1 MNLKIK
7 KMNKILLGII
17 AVVMASCSSAPFK
30 ANVDNELLVGKWT
43 ISNVDD
49 AAAMVS
55 KEEFLLSAMHE
66 IYKEGYVFNFEKGPK
81 FTLSSSN
88 GQEVLT
94 GNYGIGLEDKSITLQ
109 LIPDSTELSYDL
121 SSVEGGYT
129 LTVTT
134 PGEMVNLTIK
144 K

>member
-1 MNLKIK
+1 
-7 KMNKILLGII
+7 MNKILIGII
-17 AVVMASCSSAPFK
+17 SVVMASCSSTPFQ

-66 IYKEGYVFNFEKGPK
+66 KYKEGYVFNFEKGPK
-81 FTLSSSN
+81 FSLLSSD
-88 GQEVLT
+88 GDEIIA
-94 GNYGIGLEDKSITLQ
+94 GNYGIGVEDKSLTLQ
-109 LIPDSTELSYDL
+109 LNPDQTELSYDL
-121 SSVEGGYT
+121 SVVDGGYT

>member
-1 MNLKIK
+1 
-7 KMNKILLGII
+7 MNKILSGLIVLII
-17 AVVMASCSSAPFK
+17 AACSSAPFQ

-66 IYKEGYVFNFEKGPK
+66 KYKEGYVFNFEKGPK
-81 FTLSSSN
+81 FSLLSSD
-88 GQEVLT
+88 GDEIIA
-94 GNYGIGLEDKSITLQ
+94 GNYGIGVEDKSLTLQ
-109 LIPDSTELSYDL
+109 LNPDQTELSYDL
-121 SSVEGGYT
+121 SVVDGGYT

>member
-1 MNLKIK
+1 
-7 KMNKILLGII
+7 MNKILLGLI
-17 AVVMASCSSAPFK
+17 VVIMASCSSTPFK

-49 AAAMVS
+49 AAAMIS

-66 IYKEGYVFNFEKGPK
+66 KYKEGYVFNFEKGPK
-81 FTLSSSN
+81 FSVLSTD
-88 GQEVLT
+88 GEEVVA
-94 GNYGIGLEDKSITLQ
+94 GNYGIGVEDKSLTLQ
-109 LIPDSTELSYDL
+109 LTPDERELSYDL
-121 SSVEGGYT
+121 SAIEGGYT

>member
-1 MNLKIK
+1 
-7 KMNKILLGII
+7 MNKILSGLIVLII
-17 AVVMASCSSAPFK
+17 AACSSAPFQ

-66 IYKEGYVFNFEKGPK
+66 KYKEGYVFNFEKGPK
-81 FTLSSSN
+81 FSVLSTD
-88 GQEVLT
+88 GKEVIS
-94 GNYGIGLEDKSITLQ
+94 GNYGIGFEDKSVTLQ
-109 LIPDSTELSYDL
+109 LTPDQRELSYDL
-121 SSVEGGYT
+121 SAIEGGYT

>member
-1 MNLKIK
+1 
-7 KMNKILLGII
+7 MNKILLGL
-17 AVVMASCSSAPFK
+17 VVVIMASCSSTPFK

-49 AAAMVS
+49 AAAMIS

-66 IYKEGYVFNFEKGPK
+66 KYKEGYVFNFEKGAE
-81 FTLSSSN
+81 FSVLSTD
-88 GQEVLT
+88 GEEVVA
-94 GNYGIGLEDKSITLQ
+94 GNYGIGVEDKSLTLQ
-109 LIPDSTELSYDL
+109 LTPDERELSYDL
-121 SSVEGGYT
+121 SAIEGGYT

>member
-1 MNLKIK
+1 
-7 KMNKILLGII
+7 MNKILIGII
-17 AVVMASCSSAPFK
+17 AVVMASCSSAPFQ

-66 IYKEGYVFNFEKGPK
+66 KYKEGYVFNFEKGPK
-81 FTLSSSN
+81 FSVLSTD
-88 GQEVLT
+88 GKEVIS
-94 GNYGIGLEDKSITLQ
+94 GNYGIGFEDKSVTLQ
-109 LIPDSTELSYDL
+109 LTPDQRELSYDL
-121 SSVEGGYT
+121 SAIEGGYT

>member
-1 MNLKIK
+1 
-7 KMNKILLGII
+7 MNKILLGII
-17 AVVMASCSSAPFK
+17 AVIMASCSSAPFK

-66 IYKEGYVFNFEKGPK
+66 KYKEGYVFNFEKGPK
-81 FTLSSSN
+81 FTLSSAN

-94 GNYGIGLEDKSITLQ
+94 GNYGLGLEDKSITLQ

>member
-1 MNLKIK
+1 
-7 KMNKILLGII
+7 MNKILLGLI
-17 AVVMASCSSAPFK
+17 ALMMASCSSAPFQ

-43 ISNVDD
+43 ILNVDD

-55 KEEFLLSAMHE
+55 KEEFLLSAIHE
-66 IYKEGYVFNFEKGPK
+66 KYKEGYVFNFEKGPK
-81 FTLSSSN
+81 FSLLSDE
-88 GQEVLT
+88 GKEILA

-109 LIPDSTELSYDL
+109 LNPDQTELSYDL
-121 SSVEGGYT
+121 SVVDGGYT

>member
-1 MNLKIK
+1 
-7 KMNKILLGII
+7 MNKILFGVITVLM
-17 AVVMASCSSAPFK
+17 VSCSSAPFK

-66 IYKEGYVFNFEKGPK
+66 KYKEGYVFNFEKGPK
-81 FTLSSSN
+81 FSVLSTD
-88 GQEVLT
+88 GVEVLA
-94 GNYGIGLEDKSITLQ
+94 GNYGIGVEDKSITLQ

-121 SSVEGGYT
+121 SVVEGGYN

-134 PGEMVNLTIK
+134 PGEMVNLTITK
-144 K
+144 

>member
-1 MNLKIK
+1 
-7 KMNKILLGII
+7 MNKILLGII
-17 AVVMASCSSAPFK
+17 AVIIVSCSSAPFQ

-66 IYKEGYVFNFEKGPK
+66 KYKEGYVFNFEKGPK
-81 FTLSSSN
+81 FRVLSTD
-88 GQEVLT
+88 GEEVIS
-94 GNYGIGLEDKSITLQ
+94 GNYGIGVEDKSVTLQ
-109 LIPDSTELSYDL
+109 LTPDQRELSYDL
-121 SSVEGGYT
+121 SAIEGGYT

>member
-1 MNLKIK
+1 MI

-17 AVVMASCSSAPFK
+17 AVIMASCSSAPFK

-66 IYKEGYVFNFEKGPK
+66 KYKEGYVFNFEKGPK
-81 FTLSSSN
+81 FSVLSTD
-88 GQEVLT
+88 GKEVIS
-94 GNYGIGLEDKSITLQ
+94 GNYGIGFEDKSVTLQ
-109 LIPDSTELSYDL
+109 LTPDQRELSYDL
-121 SSVEGGYT
+121 SAIEGGYT